1 MDVYWL
7 EQTTAD
13 LPSDNAWL
21 NAGEA
26 NRLRLMR
33 FPKRRADWILGR
45 WTAKNAAAIFL
56 DIPPEPRLLREI
68 EIRPARSG
76 APEVFVGDDLAL
88 IQISISHR
96 DGVAACAFTRSSALL
111 GCDLELVEP
120 HSDAFVA
127 DYFAEEEQAF
137 LAQAAHPERL
147 LLQSLFWSAKESA
160 LKALREG
167 LRLDPRQMIVSI
179 QDSSEGPR
187 GNIQG
192 SLSRPSPSAHTL
204 FPGEAW
210 KELEVR
216 NASGQTFKGW
226 WSQTGDLLRTIL
238 AVPAPGRPTFLT
250 NQVPLSG
257 VGGSALQKIRLN

>member
-7 EQTTAD
+7 EQTLAD
-13 LPSDNAWL
+13 VPNDNAWL
-21 NAGEA
+21 NPGEA

-45 WTAKNAAAIFL
+45 WTAKNAVAIFL
-56 DIPPEPRLLREI
+56 DIPPEPRLLSEI

-76 APEVFVGDDLAL
+76 APEVFLGDDLAL

-111 GCDLELVEP
+111 GCDIELVEP

-137 LAQAAHPERL
+137 LTQAAHPERL

-167 LRLDPRQMIVSI
+167 LRLDPRQMIVSL
-179 QDSSEGPR
+179 QDSSEWPNGNMR
-187 GNIQG
+187 G
-192 SLSRPSPSAHTL
+192 SVSRPSLSARTL
-204 FPGEAW
+204 LPGEAW
-210 KELEVR
+210 KELQVR
-216 NASGQTFKGW
+216 NVSGQIFKGW

-238 AVPAPGRPTFLT
+238 ALPAPGRPTFLT
-250 NQVPLSG
+250 NPTPLIGADTST
-257 VGGSALQKIRLN
+257 VHKTRFN